1 MFIKKIFKLL
11 IFFIT
16 IFSISACN
24 NDNGELQP
32 NQLLSTSVEN
42 QVPVSSS
49 YQLKNTDD
57 DNNGIRDDIDE
68 LIKQRFSYKLEVKA
82 AAEQEARSLQQ
93 FIEANSKEEALLAAE
108 QIARATSCTFKIF
121 SDPINDYV
129 KRQALSTEI
138 ETWTTNTP
146 ARLAK
151 YLQVSKLISGAYFT
165 QAVEPVCD

>member
-1 MFIKKIFKLL
+1 M
-11 IFFIT
+11 
-16 IFSISACN
+16 
-24 NDNGELQP
+24 
-32 NQLLSTSVEN
+32 
-42 QVPVSSS
+42 
-49 YQLKNTDD
+49 
-57 DNNGIRDDIDE
+57 
-68 LIKQRFSYKLEVKA
+68 
-82 AAEQEARSLQQ
+82 QQ